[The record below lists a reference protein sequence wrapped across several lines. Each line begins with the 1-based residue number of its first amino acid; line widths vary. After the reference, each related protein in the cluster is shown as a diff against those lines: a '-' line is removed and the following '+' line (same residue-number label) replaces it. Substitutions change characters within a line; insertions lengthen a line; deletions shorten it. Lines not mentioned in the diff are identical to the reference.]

1 MLFTKEENKILQEN
15 NISEKVIKIFE
26 NHFQAKL
33 EDSTITNKDLDLA
46 IVKIQKEMLEMR
58 NEFNLKMKDLEIKLS
73 SIESNLE
80 IKMSSIESNLEI
92 KMSSIES
99 NLEIKMSSIESNLEI
114 KMSGLEVKMSGLES
128 NMNKIETRIVWKIL
142 AILVSLLSPFYI
154 QLLIN
159 IYKIA
164 L

>member
-33 EDSTITNKDLDLA
+33 ADSVVTNKDLDLA

-58 NEFNLKMKDLEIKLS
+58 NEFNLKMKDLEIKMSNIESNLEIKIS

-80 IKMSSIESNLEI
+80 IKM
-92 KMSSIES
+92 KD
-99 NLEIKMSSIESNLEI
+99 
-114 KMSGLEVKMSGLES
+114 LEVKMSGIES
-128 NMNKIETRIVWKIL
+128 NLELKMSGLETKMNKIETRIVWKIL

-159 IYKIA
+159 IYKIS

>member
-26 NHFQAKL
+26 NHFQAKV
-33 EDSTITNKDLDLA
+33 DSIVTNKDLDLA

-58 NEFNLKMKDLEIKLS
+58 NEFNLKMKDLEV
-73 SIESNLE
+73 
-80 IKMSSIESNLEI
+80 KMSN
-92 KMSSIES
+92 
-99 NLEIKMSSIESNLEI
+99 IESNLEI
-114 KMSGLEVKMSGLES
+114 KMSGLEIKMSGLES

>member
-15 NISEKVIKIFE
+15 KISNKVIKIFE
-26 NHFQAKL
+26 NRFQAKV
-33 EDSTITNKDLDLA
+33 DSIVTNKDLDLA

-58 NEFNLKMKDLEIKLS
+58 NEFNLKMKDLEA
-73 SIESNLE
+73 
-80 IKMSSIESNLEI
+80 
-92 KMSSIES
+92 
-99 NLEIKMSSIESNLEI
+99 
-114 KMSGLEVKMSGLES
+114 

>member
-26 NHFQAKL
+26 NHFQAKV
-33 EDSTITNKDLDLA
+33 DSIVTNKDLDLA

-58 NEFNLKMKDLEIKLS
+58 NEFNLKMKD
-73 SIESNLE
+73 
-80 IKMSSIESNLEI
+80 
-92 KMSSIES
+92 
-99 NLEIKMSSIESNLEI
+99 
-114 KMSGLEVKMSGLES
+114 LEVKMSGLES